1 MCLATSNNL
10 LLVLQ
15 DVPKRIFFPMKS
27 RSSGQQKKKKKKTRK
42 TQRHFF
48 PTLHP
53 LYPAFFAT
61 ATVVA
66 FVLLRNSRFSF
77 HCYAQHEGPELTL
90 RPLATSCAKDH
101 KGHSLVQTN
110 FTEPPN
116 RSLCQY
122 LHHKKLAS
130 MPPLAKPD
138 VLLVMIIL
146 TMSTCLL

>member
-1 MCLATSNNL
+1 MSQNAFFSPRNRD
-10 LLVLQ
+10 LLV
-15 DVPKRIFFPMKS
+15 S
-27 RSSGQQKKKKKKTRK
+27 KKKKKRRK
-42 TQRHFF
+42 DTFF
-48 PTLHP
+48 PPTLHP
-53 LYPAFFAT
+53 LYPAIFAT

-66 FVLLRNSRFSF
+66 FVLLRNSRFNF
-77 HCYAQHEGPELTL
+77 HCYTQREGPELTL
-90 RPLATSCAKDH
+90 RPLATSCAKHH
-101 KGHSLVQTN
+101 KGHSLVQTS

-122 LHHKKLAS
+122 LHHQKLAP